1 MISKIKGIIRY
12 CKSEKYSD
20 FLLNDKYDISDAELK
35 IWFHMS

>member
-1 MISKIKGIIRY
+1 MIPKLRALLDIA
-12 CKSEKYSD
+12 SEKYSD